1 MPGAPNRPPEPSAP
15 PTEAAPT
22 NVESPE
28 RRALRRLAPS
38 RIALL
43 LDVWR
48 GAPSPELLQPFARAE
63 ASFAHGEYR
72 EAGEALDQLSVR
84 FAEPRWPTIPEP
96 FRELRV
102 AIPAPQPP
110 QWDPDFAVS
119 AEEKEARRDRRTAT
133 TQLALARASVRWAA
147 ARQLD
152 LGPAPAGLDD
162 AGAAFEAGGAPAALY
177 AVIDPIWMAVR
188 ERVPVPKAPAPKSA
202 PTPPP
207 TPPPPD
213 PAERA
218 AGR

>member
-1 MPGAPNRPPEPSAP
+1 MPGAPNRPPDLSAP

-22 NVESPE
+22 VVETPE
-28 RRALRRLAPS
+28 RRTLRRLAPS

-43 LDVWR
+43 LDLWR
-48 GAPSPELLQPFARAE
+48 GAPSAELVQPFERAE
-63 ASFAHGEYR
+63 TSFAHGEYR
-72 EAGEALDQLSVR
+72 EAEEALDQLSVR

-96 FRELRV
+96 FRGLRV

-119 AEEKEARRDRRTAT
+119 AEEKEARRARRVGT
-133 TQLALARASVRWAA
+133 TQLALARATVRWAA

-152 LGPAPAGLDD
+152 LGPSPAALDA

-177 AVIDPIWMAVR
+177 AAIDPIWMAVR
-188 ERVPVPKAPAPKSA
+188 ERVPLPRAPVAKSA

-207 TPPPPD
+207 AASPPD
-213 PAERA
+213 E
-218 AGR
+218 G